1 MIKMVP
7 VSRCFF
13 FSSLISGIRE
23 IVKVVVGGKEERRE
37 MEEAIVARYW
47 CHRCSQIVHP
57 NMEVEIKCPF
67 CQTGFIEEMSSTT
80 TPGNQ
85 VTYIDTDTDF
95 GSDRALSLWA
105 PILLGMMGNPPRRRR
120 RRFRRLDFELG
131 HEDEDE
137 DNDDN
142 GDDGRRGGET
152 ELDRELESIIRRRRR
167 SSATI
172 LQLLQGIRA
181 GMASELTENF
191 EGDRDREMDR
201 ERERLVLINPFNQT
215 IIVQGSNDSSR
226 AQSENQSPIGSLGD
240 YFIGPGL
247 DLLLQHLAEND
258 PNRYGTPPA
267 EREAIEALPTVTVK
281 ENLQCSV
288 CLDEFEVGSEAK
300 EMPCK
305 HKFHSGCILPWLQL
319 HSSCPVCR
327 YQLPADETKH
337 DSDGSRN
344 SSSQRERENDH
355 GIGEEGDGRSANG
368 RRFSIPWP
376 FNGLFSSS
384 GGGNSSSSSSSSS
397 ANATG
402 GGNASYQ
409 TDEN

>member
-1 MIKMVP
+1 MLL
-7 VSRCFF
+7 
-13 FSSLISGIRE
+13 FSSLISGIKE
-23 IVKVVVGGKEERRE
+23 IVKVVGGKEERRE
-37 MEEAIVARYW
+37 MEEAMAARYW
-47 CHRCSQIVHP
+47 CHRCSQTVNPIV
-57 NMEVEIKCPF
+57 EVEIKCPF

-80 TPGNQ
+80 TAANQ
-85 VTYIDTDTDF
+85 VTDIDTDTDF
-95 GSDRALSLWA
+95 GSDRAHSLWA
-105 PILLGMMGNPPRRRR
+105 PILLGMMGNPPRHRR

-142 GDDGRRGGET
+142 GDEGRRGGET

-226 AQSENQSPIGSLGD
+226 GQSENQSPIGSLGD

-247 DLLLQHLAEND
+247 DLVLQHLAEND

-267 EREAIEALPTVTVK
+267 EREAIEALPTVMVE
-281 ENLQCSV
+281 ENLQCPV
-288 CLDEFEVGSEAK
+288 CLDEFEVGSKAK

-327 YQLPADETKH
+327 YQLPADETKR
-337 DSDGSRN
+337 DSDGS
-344 SSSQRERENDH
+344 RERENDH
-355 GIGEEGDGRSANG
+355 GIGEEGDGRSASG

-384 GGGNSSSSSSSSS
+384 GGGDSSSTSSSSS